1 MPSIKAIG
9 SRISERSWF
18 DYIGYS
24 ELPKVIKPWRIGL
37 LNTRAL
43 AIGIDLGANVHTIIE
58 CAHMCVCVCVWKL
71 RSLLPVHGISIRQSD
86 QSRVEFGLL
95 LKKRSLAL
103 IYEWNEQV
111 K

>member
-1 MPSIKAIG
+1 MPSIKAIA

-43 AIGIDLGANVHTIIE
+43 AIGIDSGANVHTIIE
-58 CAHMCVCVCVWKL
+58 CVYVCVETAESVDRARHFNTTK
-71 RSLLPVHGISIRQSD
+71 
-86 QSRVEFGLL
+86 
-95 LKKRSLAL
+95 
-103 IYEWNEQV
+103 
-111 K
+111 